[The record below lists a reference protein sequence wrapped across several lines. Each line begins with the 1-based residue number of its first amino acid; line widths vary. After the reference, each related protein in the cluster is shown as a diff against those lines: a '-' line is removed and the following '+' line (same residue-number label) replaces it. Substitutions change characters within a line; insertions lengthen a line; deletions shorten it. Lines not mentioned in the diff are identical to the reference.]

1 MGRPRKTASQ
11 FAPAQATICDDYED
25 EIGLTADLTSASDDP
40 NADHSSSLGRLS
52 NGTTTGPT
60 SITSSSITSA
70 PTTRQATVGI
80 WDSGPVGRVD
90 AALIGQPSSISPET
104 FWRNPLHPFQ
114 VNDAAIP
121 NASGS
126 GMADHGYIAVLTAL
140 ARLEQSVAA
149 GPPTPSVELVLR
161 TERDFR
167 VLKHRIFTCRD
178 YATYDEEPTFLSVK
192 PPALLTLSLLAERVV
207 SMLEGKFRA
216 TVSTMSARLMDPDV
230 PTQEHELTQTPS
242 FLTSSNEQAA
252 ATGRRLGRSF
262 RGFLD
267 QPCVF
272 PVPGGKAEIRFGVH
286 KLGMPATARAIK
298 AVLQVRLRKM
308 LAALLDM
315 QGELERQDQ
324 TQVDVAHGLLD
335 WGDSDALLRG
345 TASNLVQ
352 NLIRRLEG
360 LQGAMVL
367 MG

>member
-1 MGRPRKTASQ
+1 LVRNPFHHFQVS
-11 FAPAQATICDDYED
+11 
-25 EIGLTADLTSASDDP
+25 
-40 NADHSSSLGRLS
+40 
-52 NGTTTGPT
+52 
-60 SITSSSITSA
+60 
-70 PTTRQATVGI
+70 
-80 WDSGPVGRVD
+80 D
-90 AALIGQPSSISPET
+90 AA
-104 FWRNPLHPFQ
+104 
-114 VNDAAIP
+114 VP

-126 GMADHGYIAVLTAL
+126 GTADHGYIAVLTAL
-140 ARLEQSVAA
+140 ASLEQSVAA

-161 TERDFR
+161 AERDFR

-178 YATYDEEPTFLSVK
+178 CASYGEGPTFLSAK

-230 PTQEHELTQTPS
+230 PAQEHELTWTAS
-242 FLTSSNEQAA
+242 FLTSGNQQAA
-252 ATGRRLGRSF
+252 ATARRLERSF

-272 PVPGGKAEIRFGVH
+272 PVPGGKAEVRFGVH
-286 KLGMPATARAIK
+286 ELGMPATARAIK
-298 AVLQVRLRKM
+298 AILQVRLRKM

-315 QGELERQDQ
+315 QGELQRQGR

-335 WGDSDALLRG
+335 WGNSDALLRG
-345 TASNLVQ
+345 TASDFVQ
-352 NLIRRLEG
+352 NLMRRLEG